1 MAMVI
6 NTNIASLRSQMYLNE
21 TQSSLQMSMQR
32 LSSGLRI
39 NSAADDASGL
49 AIADGMTSQIN
60 GMTQAEQNANDGISM
75 VQTADG
81 AMASISDTMQRM
93 RDLAVQA
100 SNFATNSLTD
110 RKALQT
116 EFQQLGSEINRI
128 IQNTQFNGKSIL
140 NGSLQGVNFQVG
152 ANTTTDNQVSV
163 TVSNL
168 ATTSGISQV
177 INMATSAGVGSV
189 TSVRV
194 RSVINAIDG
203 AIAKVDK
210 FRSILGAT
218 QNRFT
223 TTISNLQSAM
233 VNQTAARS
241 RIQDADFATETSN
254 LSRIADFATG
264 RYGNAGA
271 SQSVQPV
278 RVELVEIIESGR
290 LG

>member
-32 LSSGLRI
+32 LSSGLKI

-60 GMTQAEQNANDGISM
+60 GMTQAEQNANDGVSM

-140 NGSLQGVNFQVG
+140 NGSMQGVNFQVG

-223 TTISNLQSAM
+223 TTISNLQSAV

-254 LSRIADFATG
+254 LSRMQILQQ
-264 RYGNAGA
+264 AGTA
-271 SQSVQPV
+271 MLAQANQSNQSV
-278 RVELVEIIESGR
+278 LS
-290 LG
+290 LLK